1 MALCE
6 RCKKAQATFH
16 LTKID
21 PNGEKFER
29 HVCERCSI
37 EEGHIPAGTA
47 KDKSNFGEQLSAAK
61 ESANAL
67 HAIVCDECGTSYVE
81 FRNQGPLGCP
91 NDYNAFGSEL
101 ANLIGRAHDGSMSHV
116 GKTPRSFG
124 QARTT
129 EQNLTHL
136 RRELDEAVAAE
147 NYERAVELR
156 DRIRK
161 LESA

>member
-29 HVCERCSI
+29 HVCERCSA
-37 EEGHIPAGTA
+37 EEGHIHAPKG
-47 KDKSNFGEQLSAAK
+47 LSAPELSEHLAAVK
-61 ESANAL
+61 GSIQAL
-67 HAIVCDECGTSYVE
+67 SSLVCDECGISYFE

-101 ANLIGRAHDGSMSHV
+101 ANLISRAHDGATSHV

-147 NYERAVELR
+147 NYERAVALR

-161 LESA
+161 LEGA